1 MRVAI
6 AFALLSLAL
15 LVAAAWDWTSGPRQR
30 PDSTSERSGWRGA
43 LVLSAVSLLL
53 VGTVWVAAA
62 ETGWPR
68 DRALWVGVGAFLAPM
83 TLTRPWWFWD
93 SWKAR
98 WLRGAIGDEATAA
111 VYLALAAVMVWAG
124 LYTNWTF
131 GRR

>member
-1 MRVAI
+1 MGVAI

-30 PDSTSERSGWRGA
+30 SDGAPERSGWRGA

-53 VGTVWVAAA
+53 VGTVWAVAA
-62 ETGWPR
+62 EVGWPR
-68 DRALWVGVGAFLAPM
+68 DRALWVGVGAFLALM
-83 TLTRPWWFWD
+83 TLARPWWFWE

-98 WLRGAIGDEATAA
+98 WMRGAIGDEATAA
-111 VYLALAAVMVWAG
+111 VYLALAAVMVWVG